1 MASITFE
8 VEVFCFGQTDAEND
22 FFVTF
27 ECVCNDA
34 LPLVDD
40 FITECIPCYGDT
52 ALLVDGECSCDDGY
66 MMSLSGQCIV
76 CDEATGEIDGEECIC
91 KEGARNGD
99 FSVKLLILNAL
110 TFIT

>member
-8 VEVFCFGQTDAEND
+8 VEDFCFGQTDATND
-22 FFVTF
+22 YFVTF
-27 ECVCNDA
+27 ECVCDDA

-52 ALLVDGECSCDDGY
+52 AALVDGECSCDDGY

-76 CDEATGEIDGEECIC
+76 CDEETGEIDGEECVC
-91 KEGARNGD
+91 KEGARKCHLDLFEYTN
-99 FSVKLLILNAL
+99 VENN
-110 TFIT
+110 